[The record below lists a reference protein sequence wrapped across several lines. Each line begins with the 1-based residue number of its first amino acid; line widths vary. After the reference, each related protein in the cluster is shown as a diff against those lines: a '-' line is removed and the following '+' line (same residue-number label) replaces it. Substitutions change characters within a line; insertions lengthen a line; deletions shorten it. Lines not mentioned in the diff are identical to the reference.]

1 MIYTNIFLL
10 TFLWIGT
17 VTSLQQGDNSLH
29 FNEVKSNSTA
39 GVHWAL
45 LVAGSNGWYNYRH
58 QADACHSYQIVKKHG
73 IPDERI
79 VVMMYDDIAYNEEN
93 PTPGIIINHPNGSDV
108 YHGVPKDYTHE
119 TVTPQNF
126 LNILS
131 GDVDAMRGIG
141 SGKVINS
148 GPNDH
153 IFVYFADHGA
163 PGLVAF
169 PDGELHARQL
179 MQTVQDMN
187 SNNKYKQMVFY
198 IEACESGSM
207 FANGLLPT
215 DINVYAT
222 TASNSHESSYACYL
236 DKKRNT
242 YLGDVYSVKWMED
255 SDQENLNVE
264 TLHKQYKI
272 VKRETNTSH
281 VQQYGDL
288 DIAKET
294 LSNFQ
299 GKSKTKPIRVPYA
312 PLDAVRSEDVP
323 LALAMHKVAEAKD
336 DESLEKAKMV
346 LDAVK
351 QSRKRVEDTM
361 GFIVESAYTGKAEDI
376 FSVRTDLADFDC
388 YEAAVSHFDKYCF
401 DLSKN
406 DYALRHLYAIVNL
419 CENQIPTRKIL
430 QSIYKACAKYN

>member
-1 MIYTNIFLL
+1 MIYTNIFCLAC
-10 TFLWIGT
+10 LWVGL
-17 VTSLQQGDNSLH
+17 VTSLLQGKKSLN
-29 FNEVKSNSTA
+29 FNNDKTNSTG

-45 LVAGSNGWYNYRH
+45 VVAGSNGWYNYRH
-58 QADACHSYQIVKKHG
+58 QADACHAYQILKKHG

-108 YHGVPKDYTHE
+108 YHGVPKDYTKE

-131 GDVDAMRGIG
+131 GDEEAMRGIG
-141 SGKVINS
+141 SGKVIKS

-153 IFVYFADHGA
+153 IFVNFADHGA

-179 MQTVQDMN
+179 MQTIQEMH
-187 SNNKYKQMVFY
+187 SSNKYNQMVFY

-207 FANGLLPT
+207 FSNGLLPT

-222 TASNSHESSYACYL
+222 TAANSHESSYACYL

-264 TLHKQYKI
+264 TLHKQFKI

-281 VQQYGDL
+281 VKQFGDL

-299 GKSKTKPIRVPYA
+299 GKTKAKPIHVPYA

-323 LALAMHKVAEAKD
+323 LALAKLKVAEAKD
-336 DESLEKAKMV
+336 AESLNKAQV
-346 LDAVK
+346 LLDAVK
-351 QSRKRVEDTM
+351 RDRKKVEDTM
-361 GFIVESAYTGKAEDI
+361 SFIVELAYNGKTDDI
-376 FSVRTDLADFDC
+376 FGVRSELADFDC
-388 YEAAVSHFDKYCF
+388 YEAAVSHIDKYCF

-419 CENQIPTRKIL
+419 CENQVPARKIL